1 MKSTDRLT
9 DNTSH
14 LLTID
19 YSIIQF
25 DNGYLSGKH
34 SRSIFSY
41 GSKLEAQDMSIVMQR
56 NYNSSWI
63 PVQVIVNGNVGRR
76 IGCVVADDRMRYSV
90 FDLDHPEEDE
100 EHEYTSDADMD
111 LMEEFEE

>member
-1 MKSTDRLT
+1 MKLT
-9 DNTSH
+9 DLMTDNSSH
-14 LLTID
+14 LITID
-19 YSIIQF
+19 YNSIQF
-25 DNGYLSGKH
+25 DNGYLSSKN
-34 SRSIFSY
+34 SRSVFSY
-41 GSKLEAQDMSIVMQR
+41 GSKLDAQDMNIIMQR
-56 NYNSSWI
+56 SYNGSWI
-63 PVQVIVNGNVGRR
+63 PVQVIVNGKQGRR